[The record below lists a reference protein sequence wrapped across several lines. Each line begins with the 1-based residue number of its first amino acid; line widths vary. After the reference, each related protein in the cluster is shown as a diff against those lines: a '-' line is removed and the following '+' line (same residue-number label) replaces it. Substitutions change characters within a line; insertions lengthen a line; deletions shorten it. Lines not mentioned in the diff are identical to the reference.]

1 MRAGRPKSYAVTLSD
16 EQRSQLESFAR
27 SRSLPHA
34 LARRAKIIL
43 MAADGMANSAI
54 AAKLEVSNPTIADWC
69 RRYIADGI
77 DGLYDLPPG
86 HRRRTSPNSCS
97 RRSTSARS
105 GRPTGVHEPSRTKH
119 RSLRAPSIATSRC
132 LASSLI
138 ERAPSQYRPIPS
150 SSKKFATS
158 SVCI

>member
-1 MRAGRPKSYAVTLSD
+1 MPAGRPKSYAVTLSD

-69 RRYIADGI
+69 RRYIANGI

-86 HRRRTSPNSCS
+86 HR
-97 RRSTSARS
+97 
-105 GRPTGVHEPSRTKH
+105 
-119 RSLRAPSIATSRC
+119 
-132 LASSLI
+132 
-138 ERAPSQYRPIPS
+138 
-150 SSKKFATS
+150 
-158 SVCI
+158 